1 MLSKEKLLETIK
13 DLPEPIS
20 VDDLIDRIMLLQK
33 IDKGLE
39 QSKGNQVFSLKE
51 SKEKL
56 KKWQK

>member
-39 QSKGNQVFSLKE
+39 QSKGNQVFSSKE